1 MGFGCGGKGELGFL
15 AARLEVDSCGAEV
28 LFFLYRLRG
37 AEAPLF
43 HGRAACFRV
52 RRGSGDGGESRFL
65 TSFGMTKSEGSGM
78 TRFGQAF
85 AQDDRAVAVIS
96 VQDDRVVV
104 AIGRWRFGAL
114 GRRCCLWRRR
124 RGLVL
129 RGDFAGGLR
138 RCRWWL
144 WARSCRIRELP
155 RWRS

>member
-15 AARLEVDSCGAEV
+15 AARLEVDSCGADV

-85 AQDDRAVAVIS
+85 APLRMT
-96 VQDDRVVV
+96 
-104 AIGRWRFGAL
+104 GWWWLL
-114 GRRCCLWRRR
+114 G
-124 RGLVL
+124 
-129 RGDFAGGLR
+129 AGGLG
-138 RCRWWL
+138 L
-144 WARSCRIRELP
+144 WVGGAAYGVAGED
-155 RWRS
+155 